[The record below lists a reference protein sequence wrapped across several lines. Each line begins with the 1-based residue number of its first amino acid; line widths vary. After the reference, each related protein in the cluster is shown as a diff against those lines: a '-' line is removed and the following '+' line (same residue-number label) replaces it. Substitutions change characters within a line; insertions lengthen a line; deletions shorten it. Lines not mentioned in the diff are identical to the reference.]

1 LFAIFALLALALSG
15 VGIYGVMSYAVSQ
28 RTREIGVRMALR
40 ARPRDILKIVLGEV
54 LRMMLIGGLIGVI
67 GAIALA
73 RAIAGLLYGVRAT
86 DPITFLA
93 VTLLLSA
100 VAMLAGFLPARRAA
114 RTSPIGALRRE

>member
-1 LFAIFALLALALSG
+1 MKSLKMQG
-15 VGIYGVMSYAVSQ
+15 G
-28 RTREIGVRMALR
+28 RTF
-40 ARPRDILKIVLGEV
+40 GEPQ

-73 RAIAGLLYGVRAT
+73 RAIAGLLYGVRAP

-93 VTLLLSA
+93 VTLLLGA

-114 RTSPIGALRRE
+114 RTSPIEALRRE